1 MRYGFLVSTGEPR
14 VVAELAQAAEDHGW
28 DGVFTWDGIAVG
40 DIETHDPWVLMA
52 AMAMRTERV
61 RLGAIL
67 TPPARRRPW
76 KLARETA
83 TLDRLSGG
91 RLVLPV
97 GLGTLDD
104 QGFGNVGEATEARV
118 RAERLDESLEI
129 LQGLWTGKP
138 FAFEGHHFRF
148 DAMTFRPPPIQSPR
162 IPIWVAATLASD
174 RSVARALRFDGILP
188 QIADPSRIRELA
200 TLVAATRREGDGP
213 PFEIIVEGTTRP
225 ASTDDVD
232 RVSALADAGATW
244 WIESDWQGATVESL
258 ARTDRGRAA
267 AAPGP
272 AGRPV
277 GPVGGRVR
285 PPRRELPRTGSDTG
299 RRRRRRGRA
308 ADRATPAR
316 RSGPSP

>member
-14 VVAELAQAAEDHGW
+14 IVAELAHAAEAHGW

-40 DIETHDPWVLMA
+40 DIETHDPWVLIA
-52 AMAMRTERV
+52 AMAMRTERI

-104 QGFGNVGEATEARV
+104 QGFANVGEATEARV

-129 LQGLWTGKP
+129 LQGLWTGEP
-138 FAFEGHHFRF
+138 FAFDGHHFRF
-148 DAMTFRPPPIQSPR
+148 DAMTFRPPPIQRPR

-188 QIADPSRIRELA
+188 QIADPARIRELA
-200 TLVAATRREGDGP
+200 TLVAASRREADGP

-225 ASTDDVD
+225 TSTDDLD
-232 RVSALADAGATW
+232 RVSALAAAGATW

-258 ARTDRGRAA
+258 GERIAG
-267 AAPGP
+267 GP
-272 AGRPV
+272 PRHPGRP
-277 GPVGGRVR
+277 G
-285 PPRRELPRTGSDTG
+285 
-299 RRRRRRGRA
+299 
-308 ADRATPAR
+308 
-316 RSGPSP
+316 GPSDL